1 MIVKILI
8 AGRVQGVFFRAY
20 IEEKAVELDLKG
32 WVRNNSDGS
41 LEAIFEGS
49 DDKIQQ
55 ILTWCKQ
62 GPSAAKVDEL
72 KVEKL
77 APEDLNEK
85 LIRFYIK
92 YD

>member
-1 MIVKILI
+1 MIVKILVT
-8 AGRVQGVFFRAY
+8 GRVQGVFFRSY
-20 IEEKAVELDLKG
+20 TQEKALELDLKG
-32 WVRNNSDGS
+32 WVKNNPDGS

-62 GPSAAKVDEL
+62 GPPAAKVEEL
-72 KVEKL
+72 KVKKL